1 MHFPPHAVELA
12 PDSSANERVHLARAR
27 GEGGKRS
34 ALKWCRDACRV
45 IEPRHH
51 AFRDSGVPGSWVG
64 RLVGWEVGGLGG
76 WWVGRLVGE
85 GFEQTSSKLAS
96 RTRVESFS
104 HVIRYP

>member
-64 RLVGWEVGGLGG
+64 RLVGWSNTCGAIPVPMPLPP
-76 WWVGRLVGE
+76 
-85 GFEQTSSKLAS
+85 KLKM
-96 RTRVESFS
+96 
-104 HVIRYP
+104 